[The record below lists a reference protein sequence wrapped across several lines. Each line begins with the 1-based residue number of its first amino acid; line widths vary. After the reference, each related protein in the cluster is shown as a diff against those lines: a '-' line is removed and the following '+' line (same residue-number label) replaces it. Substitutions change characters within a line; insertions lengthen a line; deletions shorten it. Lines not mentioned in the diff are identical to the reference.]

1 MNLAYRYIS
10 KMVAKCI
17 YRNIMGNEYMTV
29 NYAKVFHVPLKYIR
43 EKQKGSY
50 KKIFKLLSR

>member
-1 MNLAYRYIS
+1 
-10 KMVAKCI
+10 
-17 YRNIMGNEYMTV
+17 MGNEYMTV